1 MKYTKSKLFKF
12 ISIILILG
20 ITTNYFF
27 GGLVRVSAATYRV
40 ATADLWF
47 RSKPTTKNNDDG
59 SSNAIGEILTGS
71 IVELLEEKVNGS
83 NWARI
88 KYNGQEGY
96 VYGTYL
102 GDPGNDIYDRPWNT
116 PKKAIVG
123 GAKWISYGYISR
135 GQFTS
140 YLKKYNV
147 NPNADSALF
156 NHQYMA
162 NIHAPSSEA
171 KTSYNAYLK
180 NGLLNLGLVFNIP
193 VYTGM
198 ADKYDSPA
206 GNIDTVQVIEN
217 VGDVEFETLLD
228 KEGFPETYKKA
239 LRYLHKIHPNWTF
252 QAMQTNLDFTYV
264 VNCEKGAGATQYSAL
279 YERDENGNPIKVEP
293 GWYQPNFSGTAYY
306 MDPRNFLTEKYILQ
320 FEALNYNELY
330 TEDAVQ
336 TILNNTFMEG
346 NSNKDNQS
354 YKSIFVEAGKTA
366 NISPI
371 YLASLAK
378 QESGTKGSI
387 ATTGETLEYDGKT
400 YQSVFNF
407 FNIGAV
413 SSASNPVREGIK
425 YATGGYCTICGDYT
439 PPVNPDPTPDNPTPE
454 PVPEPE
460 QKVSYQT
467 SMNNL
472 GVKLLNNYV
481 RGFNVGTS
489 IDSLKNSDVYVTYSD
504 TDIIKTGTVLNFD
517 DGSSYT
523 SVLLGDLSGDGKINS
538 ADILKIRLHLLNTNP
553 LSGAYKEAADIN
565 GDGKINS
572 ADLLLIRQ
580 YLLGQTNIKQI

>member
-1 MKYTKSKLFKF
+1 MKYTKSKLFKI

-83 NWARI
+83 KWARI

-206 GNIDTVQVIEN
+206 GNIDTVQVIES
-217 VGDVEFETLLD
+217 VEDVEFETLLD

-264 VNCEKGAGATQYSAL
+264 VNCEKGTGATQYSAL
-279 YERDENGNPIKVEP
+279 
-293 GWYQPNFSGTAYY
+293 
-306 MDPRNFLTEKYILQ
+306 
-320 FEALNYNELY
+320 
-330 TEDAVQ
+330 
-336 TILNNTFMEG
+336 
-346 NSNKDNQS
+346 
-354 YKSIFVEAGKTA
+354 
-366 NISPI
+366 
-371 YLASLAK
+371 
-378 QESGTKGSI
+378 
-387 ATTGETLEYDGKT
+387 
-400 YQSVFNF
+400 
-407 FNIGAV
+407 
-413 SSASNPVREGIK
+413 
-425 YATGGYCTICGDYT
+425 
-439 PPVNPDPTPDNPTPE
+439 
-454 PVPEPE
+454 
-460 QKVSYQT
+460 
-467 SMNNL
+467 
-472 GVKLLNNYV
+472 
-481 RGFNVGTS
+481 
-489 IDSLKNSDVYVTYSD
+489 
-504 TDIIKTGTVLNFD
+504 
-517 DGSSYT
+517 
-523 SVLLGDLSGDGKINS
+523 
-538 ADILKIRLHLLNTNP
+538 
-553 LSGAYKEAADIN
+553 
-565 GDGKINS
+565 
-572 ADLLLIRQ
+572 
-580 YLLGQTNIKQI
+580 